1 MYQSNSFFLKNNSSS
16 KIFSPAVT
24 SAYKILAD
32 ISYVHQCDEQEL
44 LNYPQKTIAFIRC
57 TDGRGQIKLKN
68 SQIIISENECVFL
81 YFNDIKE
88 YRSLTNIWGYRWVNF
103 SADSFNDAFEI
114 CKIYT
119 VPFSENEENTFN
131 RLLTA
136 GQSNIKN
143 ESYMSHLFL
152 SYFYSVMLENQ
163 LDEEIML
170 VSSKKR
176 IVDDICSYINQKKYS
191 KISVEETADFFK
203 ISPRRMHQIFTEELG
218 ISPKKYILKKKMEEG
233 YRLLVQTSSPINE
246 IAYMLCFSS
255 PYHFTNEFKKTFSQS
270 PNEVRKMESKYDK
283 MNQ

>member
-1 MYQSNSFFLKNNSSS
+1 MYQSNSFFFKNNSNLNQ
-16 KIFSPAVT
+16 FSPVVT

-32 ISYVHQCDEQEL
+32 ISYVHQNDEHEIL
-44 LNYPQKTIAFIRC
+44 SYPKKTIAFIRC
-57 TDGRGQIKLKN
+57 TDGRGQIKLKD
-68 SQIIISENECVFL
+68 SQIVICENECVFL
-81 YFNDIKE
+81 YFNDIEE

-103 SADSFNDAFEI
+103 TADYFDEEFEI

-119 VPFSENEENTFN
+119 VPFSENEEKAFN
-131 RLLTA
+131 RMLTT

-143 ESYMSHLFL
+143 KSYISHLFL

-163 LDEEIML
+163 LDDEIML
-170 VSSKKR
+170 ADSKKR
-176 IVDDICSYINQKKYS
+176 LVDDICSYINQKKYS

-203 ISPRRMHQIFTEELG
+203 ISPRRMHQIFTAELG

-270 PNEVRKMESKYDK
+270 PNEIRKMQLEYDK
-283 MNQ
+283 MNK